1 MDQALGPSQGG
12 PASSRVQWPKLFL
25 APKFPDPN
33 VSRQAGMLNFLL
45 WVGLSILV
53 VHIGITLALP
63 KTPFLNVSFELLVV
77 ALQATCLALLHLHK
91 PRLAA
96 FLYIFGLWL
105 VVSIWATSLG
115 EVTSTGIS
123 TLYTVIL
130 VAGVLLGPAGGLGLA
145 ALSTLAVVYIAV
157 INPAAS
163 GQPDWG
169 PTVIVILNFV
179 LVAVMAII
187 GEHALRTSLL
197 SAERSHSLLSQRSA
211 QLQAT
216 AEIGMAATTSGDV
229 DDFLKAVTHVIAER
243 FSLHHVSILTLTQGT
258 SELSLNALSQ
268 GGHISAPMPSFSLDS
283 VSPGKSII
291 AHVARTRKPYLA
303 ADVRSDPLYLHHESL
318 GEPRSE
324 IAVPIMEGN
333 RLYGVLDVISNKDTL
348 LGTDDLNALQILC
361 NQLGTVIYNKRLLQ
375 LSRRHLEETRALHAI
390 AMAGMEASNEDEFL
404 QQAASVVG
412 KSLFSENFGI
422 LLIDPA
428 RKVLEH
434 KAYHQIGNHPTPAIP
449 LGRGISGGVA
459 VTGKPVMVGD
469 VTRDPDYLMVDERV
483 RSEMCVP
490 LRIKGEVIGVL
501 DTENHKKHAFTQ
513 TDLHLLEALA
523 GQISLSLERIRLL
536 ADTERRADE
545 LADTLKQQEELARL
559 RDEFVQNVSHEF
571 RTPLAI
577 VSGYIEILGSG
588 DLGPLPESYHE
599 PVEIIT
605 RRTQMLTRMVEDLTS
620 LLNLKDQRNDF
631 TTLHLSDVLNA
642 TYPGLRAR
650 ALAQQLEL
658 EWQVEPGLPA
668 LHGEETLLR
677 TLIAS
682 LVDNAIKFTPHGQV
696 RLHATHE
703 GEHICIRIM
712 DTGIGIPLEQQERVF
727 DRFYQVDGS
736 SSRSFGGTGLGLA
749 LVKEI
754 VELHG
759 GEISLQSAPRQG
771 TTFLVRLPALP
782 HN

>member
-12 PASSRVQWPKLFL
+12 PASSRALWPKFVLP
-25 APKFPDPN
+25 PKFADPTIN
-33 VSRQAGMLNFLL
+33 RQAGMLNFML
-45 WVGLSILV
+45 WVGMAIIV
-53 VHIGITLALP
+53 VHIGITLMIP
-63 KTPFLNVSFELLVV
+63 TTPFLNISFELIVV
-77 ALQATCLALLHLHK
+77 ALQAACLALLHLRK
-91 PRLAA
+91 PRVAA
-96 FLYIFGLWL
+96 FIYIFGLWL

-145 ALSTLAVVYIAV
+145 ALSTLAVGYIALA
-157 INPAAS
+157 NPTIA
-163 GQPDWG
+163 GQPDWA

-211 QLQAT
+211 QLQA
-216 AEIGMAATTSGDV
+216 AADIGMAATTSADV
-229 DDFLKAVTHVIAER
+229 DDFLKAVTQVIAER
-243 FSLHHVSILTLTQGT
+243 FNLHHVSILTLTQGT

-268 GGHISAPMPSFSLDS
+268 GGQVSATMPSFPLDTAT
-283 VSPGKSII
+283 PGKSII

-303 ADVRSDPLYLHHESL
+303 TDVRTDPLYLHDDSL
-318 GEPRSE
+318 GDPRSE
-324 IAVPIMEGN
+324 IAVPIMEGA
-333 RLYGVLDVISNKDTL
+333 RLFGVLDVISNKHTL

-390 AMAGMEASNEDEFL
+390 ATAGMETSNEDEFL
-404 QQAASVVG
+404 QQAARVVG

-422 LLIDPA
+422 LLIDHD

-434 KAYHQIGNHPTPAIP
+434 KAYHQTGNFPTPAIP

-459 VTGKPVMVGD
+459 LSGKTVMVGD
-469 VTRDPDYLMVDERV
+469 VTRDPDYLLVDERV

-490 LRIKGEVIGVL
+490 LRINGEIIGVL
-501 DTENHKKHAFTQ
+501 DTENHKRHAFTQ
-513 TDLHLLEALA
+513 ADLQLLEALA

-536 ADTERRADE
+536 ADTERRAEE
-545 LADTLKQQEELARL
+545 LAETLKQQEELARL
-559 RDEFVQNVSHEF
+559 RDQFVQNVSHEF

-577 VSGYIEILGSG
+577 VSGYIEILSSG
-588 DLGPLPESYHE
+588 DLGPLPASYHE
-599 PVEIIT
+599 PVEIIS
-605 RRTQMLTRMVEDLTS
+605 RRTEMLTRLVEDLTS
-620 LLNLKDQRNDF
+620 LLNLEDQRNDF
-631 TTLHLSDVLNA
+631 TTLHLSDVLN
-642 TYPGLRAR
+642 TIYTSLRAK

-658 EWQVEPGLPA
+658 AWEVEPGLPP

-677 TLIAS
+677 TMVAS
-682 LVDNAIKFTPHGQV
+682 LVDNAIKFTPEGRV
-696 RLHATHE
+696 ELHARQD
-703 GEHICIRIM
+703 GEHIRIEIH
-712 DTGIGIPLEQQERVF
+712 DTGIGIPQEQQDRVF
-727 DRFYQVDGS
+727 DRFYQIDGS
-736 SSRSFGGTGLGLA
+736 SSRRFGGTGLGLA

-759 GEISLQSAPRQG
+759 GEISLHSAPRQG
-771 TTFLVRLPALP
+771 TNFIVRLPALP

>member
-12 PASSRVQWPKLFL
+12 PASSRTSWPKFVLP
-25 APKFPDPN
+25 PKFSDPN
-33 VSRQAGMLNFLL
+33 TNRQAGMLNFML
-45 WVGLSILV
+45 WVGLSIIA
-53 VHIGITLALP
+53 VHIVITLAIP
-63 KTPFLNVSFELLVV
+63 ATPYLNVYFELLVV
-77 ALQATCLALLHLHK
+77 ALQAACLALLHFRK

-96 FLYIFGLWL
+96 FLYILGLWL
-105 VVSIWATSLG
+105 VVSIWATALG
-115 EVTSTGIS
+115 QVTSTGIS

-145 ALSTLAVVYIAV
+145 ALSSIAVMYIA
-157 INPAAS
+157 IANPAAT

-169 PTVIVILNFV
+169 PTVIVIVNFV

-187 GEHALRTSLL
+187 GEHALRTSLQ

-211 QLQAT
+211 QLQAA

-303 ADVRSDPLYLHHESL
+303 ADVRTDPLYLHHESL

-434 KAYHQIGNHPTPAIP
+434 KAYHQIGNHATPAIP

-459 VTGKPVMVGD
+459 LTGKPVMVGD
-469 VTRDPDYLMVDERV
+469 VTRDPNYLMVDERV

-536 ADTERRADE
+536 TDTERRAEE
-545 LADTLKQQEELARL
+545 LAETLQKQEELARL

-577 VSGYIEILGSG
+577 VSGYIEILSNG
-588 DLGPLPESYHE
+588 DLGPLPGSYHE
-599 PVEIIT
+599 PVEIIS

-631 TTLHLSDVLNA
+631 TTLYLSDVLNA
-642 TYPGLRAR
+642 IHPGLRTK
-650 ALAQQLEL
+650 ALAQQLDLAWE
-658 EWQVEPGLPA
+658 VEPGLPPVR
-668 LHGEETLLR
+668 GEETLLR
-677 TLIAS
+677 TMVTSLI
-682 LVDNAIKFTPHGQV
+682 DNAIKFTSQGQV
-696 RLHATHE
+696 SLRATHHQ
-703 GEHICIRIM
+703 EHIHIHIH
-712 DTGIGIPLEQQERVF
+712 DTGIGIPPEQQGRVF

-736 SSRSFGGTGLGLA
+736 SSRRFGGTGLGLA

-759 GEISLQSAPRQG
+759 GEISLQSAPQQG
-771 TTFLVRLPALP
+771 TTFEVRLPIIP
-782 HN
+782 RS

>member
-12 PASSRVQWPKLFL
+12 PASSRAQWPKFVLPPRFE
-25 APKFPDPN
+25 DPN
-33 VSRQAGMLNFLL
+33 INRQAGMLNFLL
-45 WVGLSILV
+45 WVGLSIIV
-53 VHIGITLALP
+53 VHIGITLVMP
-63 KTPFLNVSFELLVV
+63 KTPFLNIGFEFMVV
-77 ALQATCLALLHLHK
+77 ALQAICLALLHLRK

-96 FLYIFGLWL
+96 FLYILGLWL
-105 VVSIWATSLG
+105 VVSIWATALG

-145 ALSTLAVVYIAV
+145 ALSTLAVLYIAV
-157 INPAAS
+157 ANPAIG

-197 SAERSHSLLSQRSA
+197 SAERSHSLMSQRSA
-211 QLQAT
+211 QLQA
-216 AEIGMAATTSGDV
+216 AADIGMAATTSGDV

-243 FSLHHVSILTLTQGT
+243 FNLHHVSILTLTQGT

-268 GGHISAPMPSFSLDS
+268 GGQISAPMPSFSLDS

-303 ADVRSDPLYLHHESL
+303 VDVRKDPLYLHHESL

-390 AMAGMEASNEDEFL
+390 ATAGMGASNEDEFL
-404 QQAASVVG
+404 QQAARVVG
-412 KSLFSENFGI
+412 RSLFSENFGI
-422 LLIDPA
+422 LLIDHE

-459 VTGKPVMVGD
+459 VSGKPVMVGD
-469 VTRDPDYLMVDERV
+469 VTRDSDYLMVDERV

-490 LRIKGEVIGVL
+490 LRINGEIIGVL
-501 DTENHKKHAFTQ
+501 DTENHKPHAFTQ
-513 TDLHLLEALA
+513 TDLQLLEALA
-523 GQISLSLERIRLL
+523 GQVSLSLERIRLL

-545 LADTLKQQEELARL
+545 LAETLKQQEELARL

-577 VSGYIEILGSG
+577 VSGYIEILNSG

-599 PVEIIT
+599 PVEIIA

-631 TTLHLSDVLNA
+631 TTLHLSDVLNT
-642 TYPGLRAR
+642 TYPGLRAK

-658 EWQVEPGLPA
+658 VWDVAPTLPP
-668 LHGEETLLR
+668 LRGEETLLR
-677 TLIAS
+677 TLVSS
-682 LVDNAIKFTPHGQV
+682 LVDNAIKFTPAGQV
-696 RLHATHE
+696 KLHASQE
-703 GEHICIRIM
+703 GEHICIRIT

-727 DRFYQVDGS
+727 DRFYQIDGS

-754 VELHG
+754 VDLHG
-759 GEISLQSAPRQG
+759 GEISLQSTPRQG
-771 TTFLVRLPALP
+771 TSFLVRLPAQS